1 MKKFSEFVIKN
12 SKLVVFVTLVLTL
25 IFGFFLKDL
34 KINPDIISA
43 LPQNDPD
50 VKLFNYIGD
59 EYGGNSLALIAI
71 ETDEIF
77 NKNTIKNI
85 ADLTDKIKFLDGVS
99 YVTSLTNVL
108 DIKKGIDGIEIGRL
122 IDEYD
127 LPKAEKKL
135 EELKSYVLSKDM
147 YRDKLVSYDSKT
159 TLIICRIDE
168 DFNKIEV
175 AKNLKKLI
183 SDIDLKGNHYFGG
196 MPFQM
201 IEMSKI
207 VLNDLKFL
215 IPLILTLIFL
225 SLYLSFRSFRGVF
238 LPLISVSMSTIWVLG
253 TMSIFNVSLT
263 AISNII
269 PIILIAIG
277 TAYCIHVINIF
288 DEEIKDNTD
297 KKKKSINAL
306 GKIGIPVILTAITT
320 AVGFIAFIFGSYLT
334 LIQEFGLFSSLGVL
348 FSLIISITF
357 VPSVL
362 YLLPVKSRLKS
373 MMKSTEKKTGIIIF
387 MDKFGTWVLNNS
399 KLIVVGGVIIAII
412 GIIGI
417 PRIER
422 KVDMID
428 YFKKGSEIRNTEELM
443 VKKFGGSIPIQ
454 ILVKG
459 DIQDPIILNEM
470 KLMGDFLDS
479 QDNVSNAQSVAD
491 LIIEMSDVMGEGRM
505 IPDSKEKVTN
515 LWFLLDGED
524 VLSQLVNDEKTEA
537 IIQATIAN
545 ADTKKLKD
553 LVKAVDKFIESL
565 DSSVISFSQSGMPLI
580 YQNLDDSI
588 MNSQFQ
594 SMVLAII
601 LVFISLVFLLR
612 SFIGGIIGLLPIGFT
627 LLVLFGFMG
636 YFSIPLDIATVLV
649 GSISIG
655 IGIDYSIHFVSRFKL
670 ETKKHKNGLNA
681 LQKTLET
688 TGRAILINVI
698 TVMMGFLVLVLA
710 NMIPLQRFGVL
721 IALTMVGSGIGAIT
735 ILPAVILV
743 TKANFIGEFSRILNK
758 TKNHLNNIKKEKK

>member
-108 DIKKGIDGIEIGRL
+108 DIKKGNDGIETGRL
-122 IDEYD
+122 IDEYN
-127 LPKAEKKL
+127 LPKADKKL
-135 EELKSYVLSKDM
+135 EELKNYVLSKDM
-147 YRDKLVSYDSKT
+147 YRDRLVSHDSKT

-175 AKNLKKLI
+175 AKSLKKLI
-183 SDIDLKGNHYFGG
+183 SEIDFKGKIYFGG

-201 IEMSKI
+201 IEISNI

-215 IPLILTLIFL
+215 IPLILILIFL
-225 SLYLSFRSFRGVF
+225 SLFLSFRSFRGVF
-238 LPLISVSMSTIWVLG
+238 LPLVSVSISTIWVLG

-263 AISNII
+263 VISDII

-277 TAYCIHVINIF
+277 SAYCIHVINIF

-297 KKKKSINAL
+297 RKKKSINAL
-306 GKIGIPVILTAITT
+306 GRIGIPIILTAITT

-334 LIQEFGLFSSLGVL
+334 MIQEFGLFSSLGVF

-362 YLLPVKSRLKS
+362 YLLPAKSRLKS
-373 MMKSTEKKTGIIIF
+373 IMKTSDKKTGVIIF
-387 MDKFGTWVLNNS
+387 MDKLGTLVLNNS
-399 KLIVVGGVIIAII
+399 KRIVVGAVIIAII
-412 GIIGI
+412 GILGI
-417 PRIER
+417 PKIDR

-428 YFKKGSEIRNTEELM
+428 YFKRGSDIRNNEELM

-470 KLMGDFLDS
+470 KRMEDFLDS

-636 YFSIPLDIATVLV
+636 YFKIPLDIATVLV

-655 IGIDYSIHFVSRFKL
+655 IGID
-670 ETKKHKNGLNA
+670 
-681 LQKTLET
+681 
-688 TGRAILINVI
+688 
-698 TVMMGFLVLVLA
+698 
-710 NMIPLQRFGVL
+710 
-721 IALTMVGSGIGAIT
+721 GA
-735 ILPAVILV
+735 AVRCDRL
-743 TKANFIGEFSRILNK
+743 
-758 TKNHLNNIKKEKK
+758 